1 MSEDEY
7 LDLSGIQHFSF
18 CQRQWALIHIE
29 QQWEENERTAEGEL
43 MHSRVHNAELSEM
56 RNGVLTVRGIRVSSE
71 KLHISGICDAV
82 EFHRVEEGISLQGR
96 DGSWSVCPVEYK
108 HGRPKSGHED
118 MLQLCAEAMC
128 LEEMLLCSIPDGS
141 IYYGQTHHRE
151 QVALTDELRQEVQE
165 DCKEMF
171 ELFRRGYTP
180 KVRRTKS
187 CNACSLKNVCIPE
200 LNKTDQVSVY
210 LKRASED

>member
-1 MSEDEY
+1 M
-7 LDLSGIQHFSF
+7 
-18 CQRQWALIHIE
+18 
-29 QQWEENERTAEGEL
+29 
-43 MHSRVHNAELSEM
+43 
-56 RNGVLTVRGIRVSSE
+56 
-71 KLHISGICDAV
+71 
-82 EFHRVEEGISLQGR
+82 
-96 DGSWSVCPVEYK
+96 VC
-108 HGRPKSGHED
+108 
-118 MLQLCAEAMC
+118 
-128 LEEMLLCSIPDGS
+128 
-141 IYYGQTHHRE
+141 
-151 QVALTDELRQEVQE
+151 RQEVQE